1 MSNTNDSNQQINNQ
15 RYVWCIAAK
24 KDRTTP
30 PKYIPTKEVKSALS
44 LFASR
49 EEAELF
55 IFENN
60 LDGCEVVRYN

>member
-1 MSNTNDSNQQINNQ
+1 MNDINNSNQQTENQ
-15 RYVWCIAAK
+15 KHVWCIAAK
-24 KDRTTP
+24 KDCTTP
-30 PKYIPTKEVKSALS
+30 PKHIPTKEVKSALS
-44 LFASR
+44 LFVSR